1 MAGMFYSLQ
10 EVVEKLQKTEDEIK
24 QIVRQGRLR
33 EFRDGPN
40 LLFKVDEV
48 EGLMGEIASG
58 ASEEPLEPEPAME
71 EESVISPEEP
81 PVLEPEPLME
91 EAAPVAPEEPLEPE
105 QPIEEAVIS
114 PEEPPML
121 EPEPVMEEGA
131 PVAPEEPLEPEQPIE
146 EAVISPEEPPVFEP
160 EPLMEEEAALTA
172 EEQPMPE
179 PVIEEAAA
187 INPEEAPEPEPL
199 MEEEVVLTPEEPQ
212 APKEQ
217 VPEEEISLAPEV
229 TGGVHEELLAESEI
243 PAEAEIPV
251 ESEMAGSDTSITDQ
265 EIDLLSETASTYP
278 PPEDSMAETRI
289 APDEASI
296 SGTGEIPMVGSGV
309 GESPLIG
316 SGSGEAS
323 LEEIEE
329 DVNLDSFGS
338 GSGLLDLS
346 LQADDTSLGGIL
358 DEIYTAEGEGEAA
371 APATAEASAMEVAAE
386 TEEILAETPRPGLDA
401 AVMARAYIEP
411 EPDALSNALG
421 YMLFLPLLAVIYS
434 SIVVIAGYTGVMP
447 SILTPIQK
455 FIVPIMGGLIVVS
468 LVIVGIPLLQSM
480 GGSKSGAKPKAKKAK
495 KPKKEKKKKAKKGK
509 KSKK

>member
-48 EGLMGEIASG
+48 EGLMGEIASV
-58 ASEEPLEPEPAME
+58 AAEEPLESEPPME
-71 EESVISPEEP
+71 EEMVISPEEP
-81 PVLEPEPLME
+81 PVLEPEPVIE
-91 EAAPVAPEEPLEPE
+91 EAAPVAPEEPL
-105 QPIEEAVIS
+105 
-114 PEEPPML
+114 
-121 EPEPVMEEGA
+121 
-131 PVAPEEPLEPEQPIE
+131 
-146 EAVISPEEPPVFEP
+146 EP

-172 EEQPMPE
+172 EEQPMRE

-187 INPEEAPEPEPL
+187 VNPEEAPEPEPLMEEEAAPVAPEQPLEPEPPIEEAVISPEEPPMLEPAPVIEEAAVVNPEEAPEPEPL

-212 APKEQ
+212 SPKEQ
-217 VPEEEISLAPEV
+217 VPEAEISLAPEV
-229 TGGVHEELLAESEI
+229 TDGVHEELLAKS
-243 PAEAEIPV
+243 EIPV

-278 PPEDSMAETRI
+278 PPEDSMAETKI
-289 APDEASI
+289 APDDASI
-296 SGTGEIPMVGSGV
+296 SGTGAMPIFGSGV

-323 LEEIEE
+323 LEEIEQ

-358 DEIYTAEGEGEAA
+358 DEIYTAEGEEEAA

-468 LVIVGIPLLQSM
+468 LVIVGIPLMQSM
-480 GGSKSGAKPKAKKAK
+480 GGSQGGAKPKKAK
-495 KPKKEKKKKAKKGK
+495 KPKKEKKAKKAKAKKGK
-509 KSKK
+509 KAKK